1 MREQPQGDGLVFPR
15 SGALLLRGFVTLLAL
30 LALLLH
36 YDGMAQRYGL
46 TRRYVRDTLTK
57 RPNFPAPAMRVSQ
70 KLVSWRVADTD
81 KYFAKTAKK

>member
-1 MREQPQGDGLVFPR
+1 MSTLLDYDGL
-15 SGALLLRGFVTLLAL
+15 
-30 LALLLH
+30 
-36 YDGMAQRYGL
+36 AQRYGL

-57 RPNFPAPAMRVSQ
+57 RPDFPAPAMRLSQ